1 MRKSPITQ
9 LLCSVVLLALSA
21 VAALA
26 QSGAGVPKKLPSA
39 EKIVENYLKAI
50 GGKKA
55 AAAHKDA
62 TYEWTVE
69 LNNQPVG
76 TARIVRK
83 APGAERLELNFS
95 NDQVST
101 KSGNS
106 TNGQTAG
113 NSSNSTN
120 GQSSNNTAVSGNG
133 QTSAN
138 SGNSASAQ
146 SSANIATSPTGQT
159 SANNESSVSQTAAIR
174 QTLVNAAANS
184 QIISATNARS
194 AWELGSDR
202 QLRTLTSLE
211 AATAKLLATLASSR
225 LVDFK
230 KANVLARVVSLGDL
244 GSEPAYIVEFS
255 TRSGAR
261 VQYYFSVK
269 TKLITKITSDARKTR
284 LVFDEYRSESGV
296 LEPHRVRMSVSGV
309 PMRVPGAGDMSGA
322 TDSAGGGNISGAT
335 DSADTGEL
343 TLVLQSVKYNT
354 GVDERIFDPPAA
366 TEKLDVTA
374 LLREVAQNQD
384 ATEDR
389 VAEYSFKQTE
399 TDREINSKGELK
411 KQTIKVYEVYPLPNR
426 EAVEKLISENGVPL
440 SPERAA
446 KEDKRVQ
453 EEFLKAERD
462 KEKDAQQAARRRAE
476 REKKNKKDEEEDG
489 NPAISLFLRACD
501 FVSPRREVFEG
512 RESIVFDFRPR
523 AGFKPKTREESLI
536 AKLVG
541 TAWIDPVD
549 KQVMRLEARLAEGFK
564 MAGGLLVSLKPGAA
578 LVMEQTRMTQG
589 VWLPRF
595 AQINLSVKVLLFAG
609 GDFNKT
615 IEWSDYKHFSGD
627 VKDYKIE
634 APATVKP

>member
-1 MRKSPITQ
+1 MCLSPIRN
-9 LLCSVVLLALSA
+9 LVCLVIVVVVSA
-21 VAALA
+21 VAAMA
-26 QSGAGVPKKLPSA
+26 QTGVSLPKKLPSA

-55 AAAHKDA
+55 AAAQRDA
-62 TYEWTVE
+62 TYEWSVQ
-69 LNNQPVG
+69 LNNQPIG
-76 TARIVRK
+76 TARTIRK
-83 APGAERLELNFS
+83 VPAAERLELTFE
-95 NDQVST
+95 
-101 KSGNS
+101 
-106 TNGQTAG
+106 NGPA
-113 NSSNSTN
+113 SSN
-120 GQSSNNTAVSGNG
+120 GL
-133 QTSAN
+133 TSAN
-138 SGNSASAQ
+138 G
-146 SSANIATSPTGQT
+146 
-159 SANNESSVSQTAAIR
+159 
-174 QTLVNAAANS
+174 
-184 QIISATNARS
+184 QIISATNTRS
-194 AWELGSDR
+194 AWELGFDK

-284 LVFDEYRSESGV
+284 ILFEEYRPQNGV
-296 LEPHRVRMSVSGV
+296 LEPHRVRVTL
-309 PMRVPGAGDMSGA
+309 PGASEIANTGD
-322 TDSAGGGNISGAT
+322 
-335 DSADTGEL
+335 L
-343 TLVLQSVKYNT
+343 TLTLQSVKYNT
-354 GVDERIFDPPAA
+354 GVNDQIFDPPAS
-366 TEKLDVTA
+366 TENLDVTT
-374 LLREVAQNQD
+374 LLREVARNQD
-384 ATEDR
+384 DTENR

-411 KQTIKVYEVYPLPNR
+411 KQTVKVYEVYPLPNR
-426 EAVEKLISENGVPL
+426 EPVEKLISENGVPL

-446 KEDKRVQ
+446 KEEKRVQ
-453 EEFLKAERD
+453 EEFLKAERE
-462 KEKDAQQAARRRAE
+462 KEKDAQEAARRRAD
-476 REKKNKKDEEEDG
+476 REKKNQKDEEEEG

-501 FVSPRREVFEG
+501 FVSPRREMFAG

-541 TAWIDPVD
+541 VVWIDPVD

-564 MAGGLLVSLKPGAA
+564 MAGGLLVSLKPGAG
-578 LVMEQTRMTQG
+578 LVMEQTRMVQG

-609 GDFNKT
+609 GDYHKT

-634 APATVKP
+634 APASAKP